1 MLQHSSTV
9 PLIPKEK
16 QPLVKTPRA
25 VLFQQ
30 WSHMTLEPQRAGV
43 TTHRVAA
50 VLMDDDPVRKRLV
63 VRLDMQS
70 ALSRIQGVFLDKIN
84 IIDSCNL

>member
-1 MLQHSSTV
+1 MLHHSSTV
-9 PLIPKEK
+9 SLIPKEK
-16 QPLVKTPRA
+16 QQLVKTRA

-30 WSHMTLEPQRAGV
+30 WSHVASEAETGV

-50 VLMDDDPVRKRLV
+50 VLVDDDPVRKRLV
-63 VRLDMQS
+63 VRLDVQS

>member
-1 MLQHSSTV
+1 MLHHSSTV
-9 PLIPKEK
+9 PLIQKEK
-16 QPLVKTPRA
+16 QQLVKTPRA

-30 WSHMTLEPQRAGV
+30 WLHTASELERAGV
-43 TTHRVAA
+43 TTHRVTA

-63 VRLDMQS
+63 VRLDVQS
-70 ALSRIQGVFLDKIN
+70 AFSRIQGVFLDKIN

>member
-1 MLQHSSTV
+1 MLHHSSTV

-16 QPLVKTPRA
+16 QQLVKTPRA
-25 VLFQQ
+25 ILFQQ
-30 WSHMTLEPQRAGV
+30 WSHVASEPETGV

-50 VLMDDDPVRKRLV
+50 VLVDDDPVRKRLV
-63 VRLDMQS
+63 VRLDVQS